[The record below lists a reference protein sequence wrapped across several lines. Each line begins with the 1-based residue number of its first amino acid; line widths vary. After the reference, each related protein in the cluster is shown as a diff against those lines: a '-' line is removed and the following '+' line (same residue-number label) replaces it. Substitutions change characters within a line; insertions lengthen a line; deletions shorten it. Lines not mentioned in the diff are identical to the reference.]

1 MQRFLPEF
9 SISENQD
16 NFEILIA
23 EVIHIHLTQGIRL
36 DNTDEAKSKIEF
48 EIPSDYYSAPEL
60 SPDQLKER
68 DKIFN
73 SEMSQAMIE
82 SENHR
87 RFMIDEVFQGS
98 GSDDERDVYGF

>member
-1 MQRFLPEF
+1 MQTHF
-9 SISENQD
+9 
-16 NFEILIA
+16 
-23 EVIHIHLTQGIRL
+23 
-36 DNTDEAKSKIEF
+36 
-48 EIPSDYYSAPEL
+48 